1 MTEAEDG
8 PQSNESAIEQLKD
21 EQIANAIRQSFKSV
35 TGNTLPKGK

>member
-1 MTEAEDG
+1 MTEAEDS

-35 TGNTLPKGK
+35 TGHTLPKGK